1 MYLCE
6 ISERGVPGGGVD
18 EEAVE
23 QLVEG
28 LPVELQVSLELLGSG
43 ADCKGKNV
51 ESVNEAIEFLSDIVT
66 VTIGYCDYLGTIHK
80 V

>member
-1 MYLCE
+1 MHLCE
-6 ISERGVPGGGVD
+6 ISEGWVSGGGVD

-43 ADCKGKNV
+43 TDC
-51 ESVNEAIEFLSDIVT
+51 NELNMNYEL
-66 VTIGYCDYLGTIHK
+66 C
-80 V
+80 

>member
-6 ISERGVPGGGVD
+6 ISEGGVPGGGVD

-51 ESVNEAIEFLSDIVT
+51 EL
-66 VTIGYCDYLGTIHK
+66 
-80 V
+80 